1 MSGDVV
7 LSFTCVEGSTVN
19 VHGCQ
24 VVWEGYHCW
33 FLGRE
38 LYIRCCFLRGLF
50 VSTGLTW
57 EREGAGRKGVGREKR
72 KGRVLQ
78 AAWVELLG
86 VQVCLGWNERWK
98 SLVFPRQ
105 KDPAMRIFLEGS
117 GSLAHRNTSKPQHIV
132 RGCCGDQEMHLPSTI
147 SWLDPITKSTWPTM

>member
-1 MSGDVV
+1 MV

-33 FLGRE
+33 LLCRE
-38 LYIRCCFLRGLF
+38 LHFRCCFLRGLF
-50 VSTGLTW
+50 VSTRLTW
-57 EREGAGRKGVGREKR
+57 EGRGRVGGRKGVGREKR

-86 VQVCLGWNERWK
+86 V
-98 SLVFPRQ
+98 
-105 KDPAMRIFLEGS
+105 
-117 GSLAHRNTSKPQHIV
+117 
-132 RGCCGDQEMHLPSTI
+132 
-147 SWLDPITKSTWPTM
+147 

>member
-7 LSFTCVEGSTVN
+7 LSFTCVEGSAVN

-57 EREGAGRKGVGREKR
+57 EREGAGRKGVGRKGVGRKEVGRKRKGREKR
-72 KGRVLQ
+72 KGG
-78 AAWVELLG
+78 EDEGEGEEEGEGTTSSLG
-86 VQVCLGWNERWK
+86 R
-98 SLVFPRQ
+98 
-105 KDPAMRIFLEGS
+105 
-117 GSLAHRNTSKPQHIV
+117 IV
-132 RGCCGDQEMHLPSTI
+132 RSTSVSGLERTVEESCLPPAERPSHEDILGGFRSPGPQEH
-147 SWLDPITKSTWPTM
+147 